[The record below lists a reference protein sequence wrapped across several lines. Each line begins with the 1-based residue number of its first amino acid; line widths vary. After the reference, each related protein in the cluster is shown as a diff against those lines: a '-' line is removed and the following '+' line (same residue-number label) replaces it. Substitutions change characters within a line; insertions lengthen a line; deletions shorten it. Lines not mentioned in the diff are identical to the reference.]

1 MRREFGEYIIDNPLV
16 ATSNAKLDHADR
28 DGQAVVIKT
37 PTTTPGTFHLQ
48 REISILD
55 QLRNENIPNVIKL
68 DGYGS
73 IGPWTP
79 FLATEFQSGGTLGDV
94 LKSTPD
100 TEQLKRYMSV
110 LGNTAFAL
118 TALHDINII
127 HCDVKPSN
135 VFAETGY
142 LADFD
147 GSIRYAEIDYAS
159 QYTRCTYGQ
168 CAPELYEFKPS
179 FASDCWGLGNTA
191 YQLITGQSAFGNP
204 ENSKV
209 ASRIVQN
216 VPKYRPD
223 ELNKIIPSSVS
234 DVVYESLN
242 PDPNNRPSAEDMYAV
257 FGEN

>member
-1 MRREFGEYIIDNPLV
+1 MRREFGEYSIGDNLIT
-16 ATSNAKLDHADR
+16 TSNTRLDLAYR
-28 DGQAVVIKT
+28 GNRVVVMKT
-37 PTTTPGTFHLQ
+37 PTTTPGTYHLQ
-48 REISILD
+48 REMSMLD
-55 QLRNENIPNVIKL
+55 QLLNENIPNVIKL

-73 IGPWTP
+73 IGAWTP

-118 TALHDINII
+118 TALHDIKII

-159 QYTRCTYGQ
+159 QYTRCTHGQ

-191 YQLITGQSAFGNP
+191 YQLITGQSAFDNP
-204 ENSKV
+204 ENSKD
-209 ASRIVQN
+209 APRIVQN

-242 PDPNNRPSAEDMYAV
+242 PNSNNRPSAEDMYAV